1 MRLSVPQPHRPV
13 AARLPPGCRP
23 TPVRRVLLRNVA
35 TMNDEIAALFDLSG
49 RSAIVTGAATGIG
62 EGIAR
67 RLAAA
72 GALVAIVDIDADGA
86 ERVASDIGG
95 RALVLDVTDP
105 AACDATLTSVG
116 DRIDILVN
124 NAGSYHEAGSILDQT
139 VESWKRSIDIN
150 LASLFNC
157 CKPVAT
163 RMVEQ
168 GDGGAIVNIASVDG
182 LVPCLGTSYDTAK
195 AGVIHFTRSLA
206 VDLSPHGIRVNAV
219 SPGVVP
225 VPTLDRMHAGEIEH
239 FWPKNPSLSGLMGPI
254 TTKRSS
260 NVPLGRKGTPNDI
273 ANAVLYLVSDASSY
287 VTGQNLVVDGGWT
300 IV

>member
-1 MRLSVPQPHRPV
+1 MDPSISQ
-13 AARLPPGCRP
+13 
-23 TPVRRVLLRNVA
+23 LL
-35 TMNDEIAALFDLSG
+35 DLSG
-49 RSAIVTGAATGIG
+49 KTAVVTGAATGIG

-67 RLAAA
+67 ILA
-72 GALVAIVDIDADGA
+72 GAGAHVIVADIDTEGA
-86 ERVASDIGG
+86 QRVAGEIDGE
-95 RALVLDVTDP
+95 AVDLDVRDP
-105 AACDATLTSVG
+105 EACARVLGEVG
-116 DRIDILVN
+116 DRLDILVN
-124 NAGSYHEAGSILDQT
+124 NAGSYHEAGSILDQS

-157 CKPVAT
+157 CKPVAL

-182 LVPCLGTSYDTAK
+182 LLPCLGTSYDTAK
-195 AGVIHFTRSLA
+195 AGAIHFTRSLA

-239 FWPKNPSLSGLMGPI
+239 FWPKNPSVSGLMGPI
-254 TTKRSS
+254 TTKRSA
-260 NVPLGRKGTPNDI
+260 NVPLGRKGTPTDI

-287 VTGQNLVVDGGWT
+287 VTGQNLAVDGGWT
-300 IV
+300 II